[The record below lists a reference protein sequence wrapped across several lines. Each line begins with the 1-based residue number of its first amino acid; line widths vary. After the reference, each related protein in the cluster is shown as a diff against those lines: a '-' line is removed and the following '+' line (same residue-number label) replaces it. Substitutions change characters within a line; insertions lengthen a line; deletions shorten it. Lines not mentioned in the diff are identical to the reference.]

1 MNLIRAA
8 LAPGLLAVCAGC
20 GDELST
26 PPPDAGTMAS
36 KDAEAADAGAQDQ
49 GAPDLAAP
57 DLGLPDAGMP
67 DLGTPDLGPPDPTFS
82 GSPVVPRSGRPA
94 RLLSELQ
101 LILRRED
108 GKWVFNDRVVPY
120 DLNAPLFSD
129 FSIKDRAFYVPPG
142 ETIQYLE
149 QGVFEFPVGSAIL
162 KSFSFAPDLRFPDA
176 DKRVIETRLLIRQE
190 EGWRAYPYL
199 WREDLSDADYFVRGK
214 VQALDFIDPMGT
226 PRTSVYLVPQR
237 NQCLEC
243 HALKDDEDETF
254 TTIIGPSARM
264 LNRDGN
270 YATGPTNQL
279 QQLEAQGMLSGLPS
293 LVDVDRAFDVTTL
306 SATST
311 LSMSPAEIDRAAR
324 DYLDTNCAHCHN
336 PRGIEGITSR
346 LFLNYDAENLFNLGV
361 CKEPGSA
368 GGAARGRK
376 YDIVPGDP
384 EASIMWYRTATEE
397 VGDMMPLVGRSLGD
411 PVGSSLVWAWIEQ
424 LDAPPCD

>member
-1 MNLIRAA
+1 MTSIRTG
-8 LAPGLLAVCAGC
+8 LAPALLSLCAAC
-20 GDELST
+20 GGGPAPSAMTDAGST
-26 PPPDAGTMAS
+26 SPKDAAPLDVPTPDAGRS
-36 KDAEAADAGAQDQ
+36 DL
-49 GAPDLAAP
+49 GAPDLGAS
-57 DLGLPDAGMP
+57 DLGA
-67 DLGTPDLGPPDPTFS
+67 PDLGPPAPMFTGPS
-82 GSPVVPRSGRPA
+82 VVPRSGRPP

-101 LILRRED
+101 LILRRDD
-108 GKWVFNDRVVPY
+108 GQWVFNDRVVPY

-129 FSIKDRAFYVPPG
+129 FSLKDRAFYVPPG
-142 ETIQYLE
+142 ASIQYLDT
-149 QGVFEFPVGSAIL
+149 GVFEFPIGSAIL
-162 KSFSFAPDLRFPDA
+162 KSFSFAPDLRTPERG
-176 DKRVIETRLLIRQE
+176 KRVIETRLLIRQE

-214 VQALDFIDPMGT
+214 VQLIDFIDPDGA

-243 HALKDDEDETF
+243 HVLKDDEDETY

-264 LNRDGN
+264 LNRNGN
-270 YATGPTNQL
+270 YSTGPANQL
-279 QQLEAQGMLSGLPS
+279 QQLEARGMLTGLPPLES
-293 LVDVDRAFDVTTL
+293 VDRAFDVTTL

-311 LSMSPAEIDRAAR
+311 LSMSPEDINRAAR

-384 EASIMWYRTATEE
+384 EASIMWYRTATAE
-397 VGDMMPLVGRSLGD
+397 VGDMMPLIGRSLGD
-411 PVGSSLVWAWIEQ
+411 PVGSALVWAWIEQ